1 MLIEIILFMF
11 LGILFGT
18 FTGLIPGIH
27 TNLISTI
34 ILSLSASAFFFLESI
49 YLIAL
54 ITSMAITH
62 TFVSFIPSVFLG
74 CPDTDT
80 ELSVLPGHEMLKRGQ
95 GQEAITLA
103 SYGGLLAIIILIIIA
118 FPSSKIIPQV
128 YSFLSKNLLLT
139 ENISI
144 SIMALFLILISTLL
158 ISLEKK
164 KSLALLVF
172 FLTGALGFG
181 VLNLNLN
188 EPLLPLLTGLF
199 GASMLLMTIKT
210 KTQIPKQNTEN
221 QKPALKEMTSPLANA
236 FLGSFVASPLLS
248 LLPGLGS
255 GQAAIIGD
263 TLSRKLGK
271 SFEDKET
278 TQKDFLVLLGATN
291 TLVMGF
297 SFVALYLVSRTRTGA
312 AAAIEQIAGEIT
324 PPLFIMILIITVLS
338 GTISFFITLNLSGH
352 ISKKINSI
360 NYTKISM
367 ITLTSLIMIIALVSG
382 IKGIAVL
389 AISTLTGIYCIS
401 LGVRRTNMMGC
412 LLLPTIIF
420 YLRI

>member
-11 LGILFGT
+11 LGILSGT
-18 FTGLIPGIH
+18 ITGLIPGIH

-34 ILSLSASAFFFLESI
+34 ILSISASAFFFLEPI

-103 SYGGLLAIIILIIIA
+103 SYGGLLAIIILVIIA
-118 FPSSKIIPQV
+118 FPSSKIIPPI
-128 YSFLSKNLLLT
+128 YSFLSKNLPLT
-139 ENISI
+139 KNISI

-164 KSLALLVF
+164 KSLALLAF
-172 FLTGALGFG
+172 FLTGALGFSA
-181 VLNLNLN
+181 LNLNLN

-199 GASMLLMTIKT
+199 GASMLLMTIQT

-221 QKPALKEMTSPLANA
+221 QKPTLKEMKSPLANA

-255 GQAAIIGD
+255 GQAAIIGN
-263 TLSRKLGK
+263 TLSRKLVT
-271 SFEDKET
+271 SFKDKET

-312 AAAIEQIAGEIT
+312 AAAI
-324 PPLFIMILIITVLS
+324 
-338 GTISFFITLNLSGH
+338 
-352 ISKKINSI
+352 
-360 NYTKISM
+360 
-367 ITLTSLIMIIALVSG
+367 
-382 IKGIAVL
+382 
-389 AISTLTGIYCIS
+389 
-401 LGVRRTNMMGC
+401 
-412 LLLPTIIF
+412 
-420 YLRI
+420 